1 MTFEDFPWLA
11 KPGKRN
17 SPSKKKKK
25 KKFCHQDTCN
35 LFSSSIESPF
45 TFDNSFSKLCLAC

>member
-25 KKFCHQDTCN
+25 KFCYQDTCN